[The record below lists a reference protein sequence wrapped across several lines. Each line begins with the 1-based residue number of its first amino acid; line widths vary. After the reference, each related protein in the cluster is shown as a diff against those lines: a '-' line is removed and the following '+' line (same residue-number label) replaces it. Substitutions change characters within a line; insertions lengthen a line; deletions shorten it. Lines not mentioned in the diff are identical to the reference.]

1 MNEKFLRL
9 FPARGLALNSTED
22 RQVGR
27 KNEHYSEHVVI
38 VAQITQSTNLDEGVM
53 EALIL
58 HAQSPPQTPVEL
70 TTPKAAEFSPPL

>member
-27 KNEHYSEHVVI
+27 KNAHYSEHVSELCRRQ
-38 VAQITQSTNLDEGVM
+38 APKQRGRARPQKQNPITR
-53 EALIL
+53 
-58 HAQSPPQTPVEL
+58 PPIKTQLVNKRRFL
-70 TTPKAAEFSPPL
+70 TKICA